1 MFAKYMILTSVVLS
15 VNLLFLGGLHFVFFL
30 NTYIACFIRLQVDG
44 QNISL
49 DDNDTQTLNAN
60 EKVQIV

>member
-1 MFAKYMILTSVVLS
+1 MFAKYMILTSVVLG
-15 VNLLFLGGLHFVFFL
+15 VNPLFLGGLHLMFFL